1 MLFQYCNQD
10 GIINDEVNPNGSVQ
24 NIAGVTN
31 AAKNVMGMMPHLE
44 RAVDELLGNQD
55 GVTFES
61 LIKLSLLN

>member
-10 GIINDEVNPNGSVQ
+10 GIINDEFNPNGSVQ

-31 AAKNVMGMMPHLE
+31 TAKNVMGMMPHPE

-55 GVTFES
+55 GVALFES
-61 LIKLSLLN
+61 LINLSLA